1 MYRIILKPETAKD
14 IEHAYNWYED
24 QQNGLGDRFLE
35 TLKECYKKLEQYPFS
50 FSEMAKSIRQLKLKT
65 FPYVIVFE
73 VIQHE
78 VVIYAVFHTSQHL
91 VKKFK
96 KR

>member
-14 IEHAYNWYED
+14 VELAYNWYED

-50 FSEMAKSIRQLKLKT
+50 FSKMAKSI
-65 FPYVIVFE
+65 
-73 VIQHE
+73 
-78 VVIYAVFHTSQHL
+78 
-91 VKKFK
+91 
-96 KR
+96 